1 MRVRPVA
8 GTHERRSWRDQL
20 PWLYRQ
26 ALIILLVV
34 LFVISLLLPRILVFV
49 EAGEAGVLFRRL
61 AGGVDRDNPP
71 LREGLHLK
79 WPWDEVTIYD
89 LRLQN
94 STQSH
99 DLVTRDGLQIDTE
112 LTIRFR
118 PCYGSLAQLHQEIGP
133 DYLNTLLI
141 PQVGALV
148 RQIAGLCSAEQAY
161 STERP
166 DIRNAVLQAL
176 RLTFAR
182 AQPGDGTG
190 AEVNRCAIP
199 GAADADT
206 TVAGASDAAA
216 DAQTQAAA
224 ATAGEPPDRRALAR
238 RREQEALRQVLP
250 GPFADIVVRADAIAN
265 DTMSAE
271 LLPADVDRD
280 EVCAVALDSVLDT
293 LRRRQRDVPASAS
306 ADSESADDLVFVQDV
321 LLRSVVLPAG
331 VRAAIEDKV
340 QQEQAMLGYRYR
352 VSQELLE
359 SLRKEAEGLGI
370 SAFQAATGPGGV
382 SADYLKWQGIAATLG
397 LATSPNAKVVVV
409 GGKDGLPLILNTEG
423 LPALATPPAG
433 APLAAPAAPPSTA
446 PAQAEPGAPEE
457 DPSAMPP
464 TDAGAASPPP

>member
-1 MRVRPVA
+1 MRAPPVA
-8 GTHERRSWRDQL
+8 RTDGKPSWRDQL

-26 ALIILLVV
+26 TLIILLVV

-61 AGGVDRDNPP
+61 AGGVDRENPP
-71 LREGLHLK
+71 LGEGLHLK
-79 WPWDEVTIYD
+79 FPWDEVTIYD

-112 LTIRFR
+112 VTIRYR

-141 PQVGALV
+141 PQVGALL

-176 RLTFAR
+176 RLTFA
-182 AQPGDGTG
+182 QPATG
-190 AEVNRCAIP
+190 GGSEPHPPRCAMP
-199 GAADADT
+199 GASDFGT

-216 DAQTQAAA
+216 EVRTEAAA
-224 ATAGEPPDRRALAR
+224 ALAGDSAGGRLLAR
-238 RREQEALRQVLP
+238 RQEQEALRKVLP

-265 DTMSAE
+265 DTMSAD
-271 LLPADVDRD
+271 LLPADVDRE
-280 EVCAVALDSVLDT
+280 EVCAVALNSVLDT
-293 LRRRQRDVPASAS
+293 LRRRQRDAPANAS
-306 ADSESADDLVFVQDV
+306 ADGENADDLVFVQDV

-331 VRAAIEDKV
+331 VRGAIEDKV

-397 LATSPNAKVVVV
+397 LATSPNSKVVVV
-409 GGKDGLPLILNTEG
+409 GGKDGLPLILNTEA
-423 LPALATPPAG
+423 LPVLT
-433 APLAAPAAPPSTA
+433 APTAAPPAAA
-446 PAQAEPGAPEE
+446 PSAPGGAEPATPSE
-457 DPSAMPP
+457 DAE
-464 TDAGAASPPP
+464 TAVPPPP